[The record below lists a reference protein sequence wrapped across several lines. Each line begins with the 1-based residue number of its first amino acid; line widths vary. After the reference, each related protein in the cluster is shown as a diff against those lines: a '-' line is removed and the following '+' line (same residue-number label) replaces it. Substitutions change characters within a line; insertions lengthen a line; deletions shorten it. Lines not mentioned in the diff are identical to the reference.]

1 MTLNTDDAVSVPAR
15 TRFLAEVRNIDVHQ
29 HLWPIGFQEALR
41 RRTSAPRLVDW
52 TLLVDG
58 EPPYQVDPRAHD
70 ATARAAIEDH
80 LGAALVIRGLSSPL
94 GIEDLPADQADD
106 LLDAWHDG
114 VADLPNRFRAGPRYA
129 DASRTSMD

>member
-1 MTLNTDDAVSVPAR
+1 MSINTFGRSAFKRPC
-15 TRFLAEVRNIDVHQ
+15 
-29 HLWPIGFQEALR
+29 G
-41 RRTSAPRLVDW
+41 TSAPRLVDW

-80 LGAALVIRGLSSPL
+80 LGADLVILGLSSPL

-106 LLDAWHDG
+106 LFDAWHDG
-114 VADLPNRFRAGPRYA
+114 VTDLPNRFRGW
-129 DASRTSMD
+129 ASVRRREPDLDGLKILLERNL